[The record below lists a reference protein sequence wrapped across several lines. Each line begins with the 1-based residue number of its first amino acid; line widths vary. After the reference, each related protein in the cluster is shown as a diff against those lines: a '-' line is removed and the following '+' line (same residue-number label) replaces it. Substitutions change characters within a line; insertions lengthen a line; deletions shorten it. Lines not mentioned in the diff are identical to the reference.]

1 MNYQVDVLKMGQ
13 CDVRGPE
20 VYWMDAWED
29 WEKLYFYMVLIRG
42 GGKTVIINTGPPRDL
57 EPLNQRWR
65 AGFGERGALA
75 RQESDSPE
83 KQLGRHGVKLGD
95 VTHILITP
103 LQAYAVGGIPLFRN
117 AQICVSRRG
126 WIEDFHAPAYEMH
139 VPRKFRIPD
148 DVLVYMEIEAPEKVR
163 LVEDEEEILPGLR
176 AYWVGTHHRSSMAY
190 SIDTAKGRVVATD
203 ACFKYGN
210 IEGNRPL
217 GIMESLPECLA
228 AYKRIRADASIVIP
242 LYDPLVLERFPDGRV
257 A

>member
-29 WEKLYFYMVLIRG
+29 WVTLYFFMVLIRG
-42 GGKTVIINTGPPRDL
+42 GGKTVIVNTGPPRDL

-65 AGFGERGALA
+65 GTFGERGALV
-75 RQESDSPE
+75 RQESESPE
-83 KQLGRHGVKLGD
+83 KQLGRHGIKLGD
-95 VTHILITP
+95 VTHALITP

-148 DVLVYMEIEAPEKVR
+148 DVLAYMDIEAPEKVR
-163 LVEDEEEILPGLR
+163 LIEDEEEILPGLR
-176 AYWVGTHHRSSMAY
+176 GYWVGTHHRSSMAY
-190 SIDTAKGRVVATD
+190 SIGTAKGRVVVTD
-203 ACFKYGN
+203 ACFTYGN
-210 IEGNRPL
+210 VEQNRPL
-217 GIMESLPECLA
+217 GVMESLPECMA
-228 AYKRIRADASIVIP
+228 AYKRIRADAGIVIP
-242 LYDPLVLERFPDGRV
+242 LYDPLVLKRFPDGKI